1 MKRAYLLAAAALAL
15 AAAPARTALAE
26 DSLEDLFADAAAPAA
41 SSDTSAPAAGQAA
54 SPAAAPSAAGG
65 LVVKTSGTHEFDYRA
80 PAYWLAGG
88 QSYDGT
94 LKEPA
99 FRNDV
104 GVELNEGK
112 VKVVS
117 RWELDAS
124 PSLYSRSD
132 PNSNWQGSVLLRPNE
147 NYISWSPASFKLTA
161 GYQIFAWGVAD
172 KRNPTDNLNP
182 RDYTTSA
189 SDPAKIPV
197 LAGDAIWY
205 PNDKLSLE
213 GVFLPF
219 KPDSIYN
226 EDTAS
231 AIGDELNGNLS
242 AVGKSASVSYDTTAY
257 KPKDF
262 VAGGKL
268 SFHSDVDFSLSY
280 LYDMDQ
286 YYTPDVATALTAYG
300 YLPSSVSLERKR
312 IHRVGGDVKTT
323 VGKYGVWL
331 ETAYDI
337 TENSGSDDYSARKS
351 RLEYTLGGDF
361 NYGPND
367 VYYVNLQYIGTWIP
381 GYDKDFGSDYGSSLT
396 SVVTNHGADK
406 SYMQD
411 FWERSMVN
419 QAGFDTEGL
428 MQGLTWNLKWEL
440 RDALFT
446 PQVTGCYLVPFAY
459 DDSSEKRYGSLALNP
474 ELDVKPIDSFHIKL
488 GADLYYSW
496 YKPDG
501 ESVKLDTSNS
511 ALGTYT
517 PFNDVYLK
525 VVYKWNRDY

>member
-1 MKRAYLLAAAALAL
+1 MKREHILAAAALAL
-15 AAAPARTALAE
+15 ALAPAAFAE
-26 DSLEDLFADAAAPAA
+26 DSLEDMFAAAAADASAAQQPASKDATAAPAA
-41 SSDTSAPAAGQAA
+41 AD
-54 SPAAAPSAAGG
+54 G
-65 LVVKTSGTHEFDYRA
+65 LQVKLSGTHEFDYRY
-80 PAYWLAGG
+80 PAYWSDGNEA
-88 QSYDGT
+88 YDGT

-104 GVELNEGK
+104 GVELDEGK

-124 PSLYSRSD
+124 PSLYDRSD
-132 PNSNWQGSVLLRPNE
+132 PDSSWQGSVLLRANE

-189 SDPAKIPV
+189 TDPAKIPV
-197 LAGDAIWY
+197 LAGDAVWY
-205 PNDKLSLE
+205 PSDKLSLE

-226 EDTAS
+226 EDTKS
-231 AIGDELNGNLS
+231 VISDELDGALS
-242 AVGKSASVSYDTTAY
+242 PFGQTPSVSYDSSPY

-262 VAGGKL
+262 VAGTKL
-268 SFHSDVDFSLSY
+268 SFHSDADFSLSY

-286 YYTPDVATALTAYG
+286 YYTPEIETTLEPLGGGYSA

-312 IHRVGGDVKTT
+312 IHRIGGDAKTT
-323 VGKYGVWL
+323 VGKYGLWL
-331 ETAYDI
+331 EAAYDI
-337 TENSGSDDYSARKS
+337 TENSGSDDYSVRKS

-367 VYYVNLQYIGTWIP
+367 TYYVNLQYIGTWIP
-381 GYDKDFGSDYGSSLT
+381 GYDKGYGSDYDNAT
-396 SVVTNHGADK
+396 YKFNPAYMNNE
-406 SYMQD
+406 SYMQE

-428 MQGLTWNLKWEL
+428 LQGLTWNLKWDL
-440 RDALFT
+440 RNALFT
-446 PQVTGCYLVPFAY
+446 PQITGCYLVPFLY
-459 DDSSEKRYGSLALNP
+459 DDTNETRYGSLALNP
-474 ELDVKPIDSFHIKL
+474 ELDVKPMDSFHIKL

-501 ESVKLDTSNS
+501 GSVKLDTTST

-517 PFNDVYLK
+517 PFNDIYLK